1 MGHPGPRGTG
11 AAHVRFLHQDRD
23 QDPGV
28 GASRPRVRRSSV
40 LEKALL
46 QRTLLTGKKE
56 PNVAANEL
64 AVEAVNHESDTLDR
78 EIRNLK
84 TERTAARAGEQLA
97 DGHHPAPW
105 HARGRLARIYE
116 GDPVPDR
123 LDQLQKGNPGGRP

>member
-1 MGHPGPRGTG
+1 M
-11 AAHVRFLHQDRD
+11 
-23 QDPGV
+23 
-28 GASRPRVRRSSV
+28 
-40 LEKALL
+40 LL

-84 TERTAARAGEQLA
+84 TELRRGWRTTRRWRSSSAMVRARPARAA
-97 DGHHPAPW
+97 S
-105 HARGRLARIYE
+105 E

-123 LDQLQKGNPGGRP
+123 LDQLQKGNPGVRP